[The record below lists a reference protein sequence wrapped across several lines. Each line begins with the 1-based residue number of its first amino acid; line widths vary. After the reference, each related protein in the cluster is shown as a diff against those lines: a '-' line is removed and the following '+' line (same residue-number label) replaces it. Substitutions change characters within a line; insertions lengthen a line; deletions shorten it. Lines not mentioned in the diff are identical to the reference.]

1 MQALSNTTHTMT
13 NPQILQICVLGLGQM
28 GAPIARNLVARGFAV
43 RVWNRNAAKTATVPG
58 AAACASVADAVAS
71 ADVALTM
78 LADDAA
84 LREVTLAPGGVLD
97 RLPPG
102 AVHLGMSTV
111 SLAIV
116 RELVEAHRTRGQQ
129 YIAAPVFGRPD
140 VAAAAKLF
148 VVPGGPADTLE
159 RLAPIFAAIG
169 QATFPMATPEQA
181 ALAKLAGNFMIAGTL
196 EILSEAFAF
205 GEKGGIDPEQLLS
218 LVTGTIFGSP
228 VVNRYVPMIA
238 RTQFEPAG
246 FALHLGLK
254 DVNLVLAAS
263 QQLGL
268 PMPVASVVQ
277 QHLVDAVSKGRGE
290 IDIAGVATVVREA
303 AGLGALR

>member
-1 MQALSNTTHTMT
+1 MPDPNALHIS
-13 NPQILQICVLGLGQM
+13 VLGLGQM

-43 RVWNRNAAKTATVPG
+43 RVWNRDAAKTATVAG
-58 AAACASVADAVAS
+58 ATPCTTIAEAVAG

-84 LREVTLAPGGVLD
+84 LREVTLGAGGVLD
-97 RLPPG
+97 ALPQG

-116 RELVEAHRTRGQQ
+116 RELVEAHASRGQQ
-129 YIAAPVFGRPD
+129 YIASPVFGRPD

-148 VVPGGPADTLE
+148 VVPGGPTATLD
-159 RLAPIFAAIG
+159 RLAPLFAAIG

-196 EILSEAFAF
+196 EILSEALAF
-205 GEKGGIDPEQLLS
+205 GYKGAIAPEKLMDLL
-218 LVTGTIFGSP
+218 TGTVFGSP
-228 VVNRYVPMIA
+228 IVNRYGGMIA
-238 RTQFEPAG
+238 RAEFEPAA
-246 FALHLGLK
+246 FALRLGLK

-277 QHLVDAVSKGRGE
+277 QHLVSAVDKGLGD
-290 IDIAGVATVVREA
+290 IDFAGVSTIVREH

>member
-1 MQALSNTTHTMT
+1 MPHTQV
-13 NPQILQICVLGLGQM
+13 PLVCVLGLGQM

-43 RVWNRNAAKTATVPG
+43 RVWNRDAAKSAAVPG
-58 AAACASVADAVAS
+58 AVACATIAEAVTGS
-71 ADVALTM
+71 DVAITM
-78 LADDAA
+78 LADDTA
-84 LREVTLAPGGVLD
+84 LRDVTLGAGGVLD
-97 RLPPG
+97 TLAPG

-116 RELVEAHRTRGQQ
+116 RELVEAHASRGQQ
-129 YIAAPVFGRPD
+129 YVASPVFGRPD

-159 RLAPIFAAIG
+159 RLAPVFAAIG

-196 EILSEAFAF
+196 ELLSEALAF
-205 GEKGGIDPEQLLS
+205 GEKGGIDPEKLMGLL
-218 LVTGTIFGSP
+218 TGTVFGSP
-228 VVNRYVPMIA
+228 IVNRYGGMIA
-238 RTQFEPAG
+238 RTEFEPAG
-246 FALHLGLK
+246 FALRLGLK
-254 DVNLVLAAS
+254 DVDLVLAAG

-268 PMPVASVVQ
+268 TMPVASVVQ
-277 QHLVDAVSKGRGE
+277 QHLVSAVEKGRGE

-303 AGLGALR
+303 AGLGALRRLIP

>member
-1 MQALSNTTHTMT
+1 MPDPNALHIS
-13 NPQILQICVLGLGQM
+13 VLGLGQM

-43 RVWNRNAAKTATVPG
+43 RVWNRDAAKTATVAG
-58 AAACASVADAVAS
+58 ATPCTTIAEAVAG

-84 LREVTLAPGGVLD
+84 LREVTLGAGGVLD
-97 RLPPG
+97 ALPQG

-116 RELVEAHRTRGQQ
+116 RELVEAHASRGQQ
-129 YIAAPVFGRPD
+129 YIASPVFGRPD

-148 VVPGGPADTLE
+148 VVPGGPTATLD
-159 RLAPIFAAIG
+159 RLAPLFAAIG

-196 EILSEAFAF
+196 EILSEALAF
-205 GEKGGIDPEQLLS
+205 GEKGGIDPEKLMDLL
-218 LVTGTIFGSP
+218 TGTVFGSP
-228 VVNRYVPMIA
+228 IVNRYGGMIA
-238 RTQFEPAG
+238 RAEFEPAA
-246 FALHLGLK
+246 FALRLGLK

-277 QHLVDAVSKGRGE
+277 QHLVSAVDKGLGD
-290 IDIAGVATVVREA
+290 IDFAGVSTIVREH

>member
-1 MQALSNTTHTMT
+1 MSNANALRIT
-13 NPQILQICVLGLGQM
+13 VLGLGQM

-43 RVWNRNAAKTATVPG
+43 RVWNRDAAKLAAISGATP
-58 AAACASVADAVAS
+58 CASVAEAVAH
-71 ADVALTM
+71 ADVAITM
-78 LADDAA
+78 LAEDAA
-84 LREVTLAPGGVLD
+84 VREVTFAAGGLLD
-97 RLPPG
+97 TLPRG

-116 RELVEAHRTRGQQ
+116 RELVEAHAAHGQQ

-140 VAAAAKLF
+140 AAAAAKLF

-159 RLAPIFAAIG
+159 RLAPVFAAIG

-196 EILSEAFAF
+196 EILSEALAF
-205 GEKGGIDPEQLLS
+205 GEKGGIDPEKLMCLL
-218 LVTGTIFGSP
+218 TGTVFGSP
-228 VVNRYVPMIA
+228 IVNRYGGLIA
-238 RTQFEPAG
+238 RAEFEPAA
-246 FALHLGLK
+246 FALRLGLK

-268 PMPVASVVQ
+268 SMPVASVVQ
-277 QHLVDAVSKGRGE
+277 QHLLTAVDKGRGD
-290 IDIAGVATVVREA
+290 IDFAGVATVVREA
-303 AGLGALR
+303 AGMAALRR

>member
-1 MQALSNTTHTMT
+1 MPNLSA
-13 NPQILQICVLGLGQM
+13 PQISVLGLGQM
-28 GAPIARNLVARGFAV
+28 GAPIARNLVACGFAV
-43 RVWNRNAAKTATVPG
+43 RVWNRDAAKTVSVPG
-58 AAACASVADAVAS
+58 AMPCASVAEAVAQ
-71 ADVALTM
+71 ADVVITM

-84 LREVTLAPGGVLD
+84 VREVTFGAGGLLVA
-97 RLPPG
+97 LPPG

-116 RELVEAHRTRGQQ
+116 RELVEAHLTRGQE

-148 VVPGGPADTLE
+148 VVPGGPAATLQ
-159 RLAPIFAAIG
+159 RLAPVFAAIG

-268 PMPVASVVQ
+268 PMPVANVVQ

-290 IDIAGVATVVREA
+290 IDFAGVATVVREA
-303 AGLGALR
+303 AGLGARR

>member
-1 MQALSNTTHTMT
+1 MSDLNAH
-13 NPQILQICVLGLGQM
+13 QIAVLGLGQM

-43 RVWNRNAAKTATVPG
+43 RVWNRDAAKLATVSG
-58 AAACASVADAVAS
+58 ATPCASVAEAVAD
-71 ADVALTM
+71 ADVAITM

-84 LREVTLAPGGVLD
+84 VREVTFGAGGLLGA
-97 RLPPG
+97 LPRG

-116 RELVEAHRTRGQQ
+116 SELVEAHASHGQE

-148 VVPGGPADTLE
+148 VMPGGPADTLE
-159 RLAPIFAAIG
+159 RLAPVFAAIG

-196 EILSEAFAF
+196 EILSEAFAL
-205 GEKGGIDPEQLLS
+205 GEKGGIDPEQLLA
-218 LVTGTIFGSP
+218 LVTGTVFGSP

-246 FALHLGLK
+246 FALRLGLK

-268 PMPVASVVQ
+268 TMPVASVVQ
-277 QHLVDAVSKGRGE
+277 QHMVDAVAKGRGE

-303 AGLGALR
+303 AGLGALRR

>member
-1 MQALSNTTHTMT
+1 MSNANALRIS
-13 NPQILQICVLGLGQM
+13 VLGLGQM

-43 RVWNRNAAKTATVPG
+43 RVWNRDAAKSASVPGAVACATVP
-58 AAACASVADAVAS
+58 DAVVG
-71 ADVALTM
+71 ADVAVTM

-84 LREVTLAPGGVLD
+84 LRDVTLDAGGVLD
-97 RLPPG
+97 TLPPG

-116 RELVEAHRTRGQQ
+116 RELVEAHAARGQQ

-140 VAAAAKLF
+140 AAAAAKLF
-148 VVPGGPADTLE
+148 VVPGGPAETLE
-159 RLAPIFAAIG
+159 RLAPIFAAVG

-196 EILSEAFAF
+196 EMLSEALAF
-205 GEKGGIDPEQLLS
+205 GEKGGIDPEQLLG
-218 LVTGTIFGSP
+218 LLTGTIFGSP
-228 VVNRYVPMIA
+228 VVHRYGGMIA
-238 RTQFEPAG
+238 RTEFEPAG
-246 FALHLGLK
+246 FALRLGLK
-254 DVNLVLAAS
+254 DINLVLAAG

-277 QHLVDAVSKGRGE
+277 QHLVDAVGKGRGE

-303 AGLGALR
+303 AGLGALRP

>member
-1 MQALSNTTHTMT
+1 MSNANALRIS
-13 NPQILQICVLGLGQM
+13 VLGLGQM
-28 GAPIARNLVARGFAV
+28 GAPIARNLVARGFVV
-43 RVWNRNAAKTATVPG
+43 RVWNRDAAKLATISG
-58 AAACASVADAVAS
+58 ATPCASVAEAVAN
-71 ADVALTM
+71 ADVAITM

-84 LREVTLAPGGVLD
+84 VRDVSFGAGGVLD
-97 RLPPG
+97 TLAPG

-116 RELVEAHRTRGQQ
+116 RELVEAHAARGQQ

-140 VAAAAKLF
+140 AAAAAKLF
-148 VVPGGPADTLE
+148 VVLGGPADTLE
-159 RLAPIFAAIG
+159 RLAPVFAAIG

-196 EILSEAFAF
+196 EILSEALAF
-205 GEKGGIDPEQLLS
+205 GEKGGIDPEKLMGLL
-218 LVTGTIFGSP
+218 TGTVFGSP
-228 VVNRYVPMIA
+228 IVNRYGGLIA
-238 RTQFEPAG
+238 RAEFEPAA
-246 FALHLGLK
+246 FALRLGLK

-277 QHLVDAVSKGRGE
+277 QHLLTAVDKGRGD
-290 IDIAGVATVVREA
+290 IDFAGVATVVREA
-303 AGLGALR
+303 AGMAALRR

>member
-1 MQALSNTTHTMT
+1 MSQ
-13 NPQILQICVLGLGQM
+13 PPILQISVLGLGQM

-43 RVWNRNAAKTATVPG
+43 RVWNRDAAKTATVPG
-58 AAACASVADAVAS
+58 ARPCTTVAEAVAG

-84 LREVTLAPGGVLD
+84 LRAVTLGEGGVLD
-97 RLPPG
+97 SLPEG
-102 AVHLGMSTV
+102 SVHLGMSTV

-116 RELVEAHRTRGQQ
+116 RELALAHAARGQH
-129 YIAAPVFGRPD
+129 YIASPVFGRPD

-148 VVPGGPADTLE
+148 VVPGGPAAVLE
-159 RLAPIFAAIG
+159 RLAPVFAAIG

-181 ALAKLAGNFMIAGTL
+181 ALAKLAGNFMIAGTI
-196 EILSEAFAF
+196 EMLSEALAF
-205 GEKGGIDPEQLLS
+205 GEKGGIDPEQLLG
-218 LVTGTIFGSP
+218 LLTGTVFGSP
-228 VVNRYVPMIA
+228 IVNRYGGLIA
-238 RTQFEPAG
+238 RTEFEPAG

-268 PMPVASVVQ
+268 PMPVAGVVQ
-277 QHLVDAVSKGRGE
+277 QHLVSAVKKGRGE
-290 IDIAGVATVVREA
+290 IDIAGVATIVREE
-303 AGLGALR
+303 AGLGALRR

>member
-1 MQALSNTTHTMT
+1 MP
-13 NPQILQICVLGLGQM
+13 NPHALQICVLGLGQM

-43 RVWNRNAAKTATVPG
+43 RVWSRDAAKAATLPG
-58 AAACASVADAVAS
+58 ATPCASVAEAVAQ
-71 ADVALTM
+71 ADVAITM

-84 LREVTLAPGGVLD
+84 VREVTFGAGGLLAT
-97 RLPPG
+97 LPQG

-116 RELVEAHRTRGQQ
+116 RELVEAHALHSQQ

-140 VAAAAKLF
+140 VAAAGKLF
-148 VVPGGPADTLE
+148 VMPGGPAATLQ
-159 RLAPIFAAIG
+159 RLAPVFAAIG

-181 ALAKLAGNFMIAGTL
+181 ALTKLTGNFMIAGTL
-196 EILSEAFAF
+196 EILSEAFAL
-205 GEKGGIDPEQLLS
+205 GEKGGIDPEQLLA

-238 RTQFEPAG
+238 RTEFEPAG

-263 QQLGL
+263 QQLGMT
-268 PMPVASVVQ
+268 MPVASVVQ
-277 QHLVDAVSKGRGE
+277 QHLVDAVNKGRGE
-290 IDIAGVATVVREA
+290 IDFAGVATVVREA
-303 AGLGALR
+303 AGLGALRR

>member
-1 MQALSNTTHTMT
+1 MSHPHT
-13 NPQILQICVLGLGQM
+13 LQITVLGLGQM

-43 RVWNRNAAKTATVPG
+43 RVWNRDATKTATVPG
-58 AAACASVADAVAS
+58 ALPCTTIAEAVAG
-71 ADVALTM
+71 ADVAITL

-84 LREVTLAPGGVLD
+84 LRAVTLGAGGVLD
-97 RLPPG
+97 ALPAG

-116 RELVEAHRTRGQQ
+116 RELVEAHAARGQQ
-129 YIAAPVFGRPD
+129 YIASPVFGRPD

-159 RLAPIFAAIG
+159 RLAPVFAAIG

-181 ALAKLAGNFMIAGTL
+181 ALAKLAGNFMIAGTI
-196 EILSEAFAF
+196 EMLSEALAF
-205 GEKGGIDPEQLLS
+205 GEKGGIDPEQLLG
-218 LVTGTIFGSP
+218 LLTGTVFGSP
-228 VVNRYVPMIA
+228 IVNRYGGMIA
-238 RTQFEPAG
+238 RTEFEPAG

-277 QHLVDAVSKGRGE
+277 QHLTSAVDQGRGD
-290 IDIAGVATVVREA
+290 IDIAGVATVVREE
-303 AGLGALR
+303 AGLCPVRASSAQA

>member
-1 MQALSNTTHTMT
+1 MPNLSAAH
-13 NPQILQICVLGLGQM
+13 ISVLGLGQM

-43 RVWNRNAAKTATVPG
+43 RVWNRDAAKLATVGG
-58 AAACASVADAVAS
+58 ATPCASVAEAVAQ
-71 ADVALTM
+71 ADVAITM

-84 LREVTLAPGGVLD
+84 VREVTFGAGGLLEA
-97 RLPPG
+97 LPHG

-116 RELVEAHRTRGQQ
+116 RELVEAHRARGQE

-159 RLAPIFAAIG
+159 RLAPVFAAIG

-268 PMPVASVVQ
+268 TMPVASVVQ
-277 QHLVDAVSKGRGE
+277 QHLIDAVNKGRGE
-290 IDIAGVATVVREA
+290 IDFAGVATVVREA
-303 AGLGALR
+303 AGLGARR

>member
-1 MQALSNTTHTMT
+1 MPDPNALHIS
-13 NPQILQICVLGLGQM
+13 VLGLGQM

-43 RVWNRNAAKTATVPG
+43 RVWNRDAAKTATVAG
-58 AAACASVADAVAS
+58 ATPCTTIAEAVAG

-84 LREVTLAPGGVLD
+84 LREVTLGAGGVLD
-97 RLPPG
+97 ALPQG

-116 RELVEAHRTRGQQ
+116 RELVEAHASRGQQ
-129 YIAAPVFGRPD
+129 YIASPVFGRPD

-148 VVPGGPADTLE
+148 VVPGGPTATLD
-159 RLAPIFAAIG
+159 RLAPLFAAIG

-196 EILSEAFAF
+196 EILSEALAF
-205 GEKGGIDPEQLLS
+205 GEKGGIDPEKLMDLL
-218 LVTGTIFGSP
+218 TGTVFGSP
-228 VVNRYVPMIA
+228 IVNRYGGMIA
-238 RTQFEPAG
+238 RAEFEPAA
-246 FALHLGLK
+246 FALRLGLK

-277 QHLVDAVSKGRGE
+277 QHLVSAVDKGLGD
-290 IDIAGVATVVREA
+290 IDFAGVSTIVRGH

>member
-1 MQALSNTTHTMT
+1 MSNTDALH
-13 NPQILQICVLGLGQM
+13 ISVLGLGQM
-28 GAPIARNLVARGFAV
+28 GTPIARNLVARGFAV
-43 RVWNRNAAKTATVPG
+43 RVWNRDAAKTTAVAGATPCTTI
-58 AAACASVADAVAS
+58 AEAVAS
-71 ADVALTM
+71 ADVAITM

-84 LREVTLAPGGVLD
+84 LRDVTLGAGGVLD
-97 RLPPG
+97 ALPRG

-116 RELVEAHRTRGQQ
+116 GELVAAHAARGQQ
-129 YIAAPVFGRPD
+129 YIASPVFGRPD

-148 VVPGGPADTLE
+148 VVPGGPTATLD
-159 RLAPIFAAIG
+159 RLAPLFAAIG

-196 EILSEAFAF
+196 EMLSEALAF
-205 GEKGGIDPEQLLS
+205 GEKGGIDPEKLMGLL
-218 LVTGTIFGSP
+218 TGTVFGSP
-228 VVNRYVPMIA
+228 IVNRYGGMIA
-238 RTQFEPAG
+238 RAEFEPAA
-246 FALHLGLK
+246 FALRLGLK

-277 QHLVDAVSKGRGE
+277 QHLVSAVDKGLGD
-290 IDIAGVATVVREA
+290 IDFAGVSTIVREH
-303 AGLGALR
+303 AGLGAPR

>member
-1 MQALSNTTHTMT
+1 MPDSSL
-13 NPQILQICVLGLGQM
+13 LQISVLGLGQM

-43 RVWNRNAAKTATVPG
+43 RVWNRDAVKTATVPG
-58 AAACASVADAVAS
+58 AVACTSVANAVAG
-71 ADVALTM
+71 ADVAITM

-84 LREVTLAPGGVLD
+84 LRDVTLGAGGVLD
-97 RLPPG
+97 TLPRG

-116 RELVEAHRTRGQQ
+116 RELVQAHRVRDQQ

-148 VVPGGPADTLE
+148 IVPGGPAATLA
-159 RLAPIFAAIG
+159 RLAPVFAAIG

-196 EILSEAFAF
+196 EMLAEALAF
-205 GEKGGIDPEQLLS
+205 GEKGGIEPEQLLG
-218 LVTGTIFGSP
+218 LLTGTVFGSP
-228 VVNRYVPMIA
+228 VVNRYGPMIA
-238 RTQFEPAG
+238 RTEFEPAG
-246 FALHLGLK
+246 FALRLGLK

-268 PMPVASVVQ
+268 TMPVASVVQ
-277 QHLVDAVSKGRGE
+277 QHLVDAVDKGRGE

-303 AGLGALR
+303 AGLGALRRSIEG

>member
-1 MQALSNTTHTMT
+1 MSNANALRIS
-13 NPQILQICVLGLGQM
+13 VLGLGQM
-28 GAPIARNLVARGFAV
+28 GAPIARNLVARGHAV
-43 RVWNRNAAKTATVPG
+43 RVWNRDAAKLATVSG
-58 AAACASVADAVAS
+58 ATPCASVAEAVAD
-71 ADVALTM
+71 AEVAITM

-84 LREVTLAPGGVLD
+84 VREVTFGSGGLLGA
-97 RLPPG
+97 LPRG

-116 RELVEAHRTRGQQ
+116 RELVDAHHAHGQE
-129 YIAAPVFGRPD
+129 YVAAPVFGRPD

-148 VVPGGPADTLE
+148 VMPGGDPATLE
-159 RLAPIFAAIG
+159 RLAPVFAAIG

-181 ALAKLAGNFMIAGTL
+181 ALAKLTGNFMIAGTL
-196 EILSEAFAF
+196 EILSEAFAL
-205 GEKGGIDPEQLLS
+205 GEKGGIDPEQLLA

-246 FALHLGLK
+246 FALRLGLK

-268 PMPVASVVQ
+268 TMPVARVVQ
-277 QHLVDAVSKGRGE
+277 QHMVDAVSKGRGE

-303 AGLGALR
+303 AGLGALRG

>member
-1 MQALSNTTHTMT
+1 MPNA
-13 NPQILQICVLGLGQM
+13 PDLQIAVLGLGLM
-28 GAPIARNLVARGFAV
+28 GAPIARNLVARGHAV
-43 RVWNRNAAKTATVPG
+43 RVWNRDAAKLATVSG
-58 AAACASVADAVAS
+58 ATPCTSVADAVAD
-71 ADVALTM
+71 ADVAITM

-84 LREVTLAPGGVLD
+84 VHEVTFGSGGLLGA
-97 RLPPG
+97 LPRG

-116 RELVEAHRTRGQQ
+116 SELVKAHASHGQE

-148 VVPGGPADTLE
+148 VMPGGPAASLE
-159 RLAPIFAAIG
+159 RLAPVFAAIG

-196 EILSEAFAF
+196 EILSEAFAL
-205 GEKGGIDPEQLLS
+205 GEKGGIDPEQLLA
-218 LVTGTIFGSP
+218 LVTGTVFGSP

-246 FALHLGLK
+246 FALRLGLK

-268 PMPVASVVQ
+268 TMPVASVVQ
-277 QHLVDAVSKGRGE
+277 QHMVSAVAKGRGE

-303 AGLGALR
+303 AGLGALRR